1 VLELR
6 EPATKEDHVTCI
18 VGVQH
23 QGRVLIG
30 GDSAGVAGHSIN
42 ARADSKVFRVG
53 DYVMGFTTSFR
64 MGQLL
69 RYSLHMPEPD
79 SWDVDRFMATQFVDK
94 VRTCLRD
101 GGWATT
107 DNGREVGGTFLVGIR
122 GHLYLIDSD
131 FQIGRVLDG
140 YDAVGCGQD
149 LALGSLHT
157 TRDST
162 DARARVT
169 KALEAAAHHSAG
181 VAGPFV
187 IEETSR

>member
-1 VLELR
+1 VLQLR

-30 GDSAGVAGHSIN
+30 GDSAGVAGYSIN

-79 SWDVDRFMATQFVDK
+79 SWDVDRFMATRFVDK
-94 VRTCLRD
+94 VRTALRD
-101 GGWATT
+101 GGFMRITNA
-107 DNGREVGGTFLVGIR
+107 EEEGGTFLVGIR
-122 GHLYLIDSD
+122 GHLYAVHDD
-131 FQIGRVLDG
+131 FQIARTLNG
-140 YDAVGCGQD
+140 YAAVGCGQD

-157 TRDST
+157 TRNLS